1 MSLVF
6 IILMVLWIYCCT
18 GKILG
23 MRFFSHVYQ
32 QIGWGELCG
41 SRELVHNVAD
51 ELDEWLMPNGS
62 VSAVLAN
69 HGSSKSS
76 HCFCVSIQPSICII
90 GISCIANWVL
100 CVMLVLK
107 GHVVMLLLVRRKGES
122 ASLYA
127 LESTTAC
134 TFVSIQSQEL
144 IHCAKE
150 HFHTLILR
158 QFLGVPYKVSIAV
171 CFHLDPAGGYCCHDS
186 R

>member
-76 HCFCVSIQPSICII
+76 HCFCVSIQPSICFI
-90 GISCIANWVL
+90 GTSCIANWVL

-127 LESTTAC
+127 LESTTASKDF
-134 TFVSIQSQEL
+134 TLLQYILSALPVHQSR
-144 IHCAKE
+144 C
-150 HFHTLILR
+150 
-158 QFLGVPYKVSIAV
+158 Y
-171 CFHLDPAGGYCCHDS
+171 
-186 R
+186 